1 MTILIVIQ
9 IIVTLAL
16 IGVIILQKSEGGG
29 LGMGGGSNSMFTAR
43 GTANL
48 LTRITAVLA
57 TIFIGLCILMTA
69 LTNMNIKK
77 SASFL
82 SDTNN
87 SGSAQP

>member
-29 LGMGGGSNSMFTAR
+29 LGMGGSNSMFTAR

-87 SGSAQP
+87 SGPAQP